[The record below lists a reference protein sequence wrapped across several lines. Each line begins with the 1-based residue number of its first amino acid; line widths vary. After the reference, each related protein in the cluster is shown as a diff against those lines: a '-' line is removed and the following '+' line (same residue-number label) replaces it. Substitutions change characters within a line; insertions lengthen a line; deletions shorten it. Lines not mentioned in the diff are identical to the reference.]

1 LWWTGVKGSNLPRNV
16 RNFGWSTERGSSLAR
31 TSEESN
37 PYYTRIWVTPGEV
50 DTTPWNLNQIIDCE
64 NYSNLFR
71 FIRNMQCRVRKNN
84 LPETGTLTAKE
95 VKNLFQQE
103 IRGWELS
110 NPTRLPKSLKV
121 SRPVVLQ
128 ITQDSSIY
136 TWTSKA
142 FCGVKEEFGIREIV
156 NPVFLP
162 NKHHFTELIIK
173 EVHSRMMHSGV
184 KSTLTAMDHLHYRL
198 NFDLDKN
205 FITAWKSI
213 TKLVIF
219 QSFVA
224 KCCKIY

>member
-173 EVHSRMMHSGV
+173 RYIREWCIAVWSQR
-184 KSTLTAMDHLHYRL
+184 
-198 NFDLDKN
+198 
-205 FITAWKSI
+205 
-213 TKLVIF
+213 
-219 QSFVA
+219 
-224 KCCKIY
+224 